1 MSKTIDNA
9 LQPEHMLAVALRENL
24 SPHAVALV
32 TAKCQPHY
40 GKGEAGQIAER
51 EVAWFT
57 EFIVGLTGTDEYNR
71 LCDELGV

>member
-1 MSKTIDNA
+1 MSKTNDHA
-9 LQPEHMLAVALRENL
+9 PQPEHMLAVALRENL

-32 TAKCQPHY
+32 AAKCQPHY
-40 GKGEAGQIAER
+40 GKGAAGQKAER

-57 EFIVGLTGTDEYNR
+57 EFLVDLIGSDEYSR